1 MEKGKGMHDIDV
13 LGLNKNNQVIAAQV
27 SYTDNV
33 STIKGKY
40 KSLLNYKYADKYLS
54 LIHIYLIVFDSGI
67 SKYILFDNLLV
78 PFIVFNNSIAKDIF
92 FDSLP
97 IAIIV
102 LNNRIP

>member
-1 MEKGKGMHDIDV
+1 MEK
-13 LGLNKNNQVIAAQV
+13 
-27 SYTDNV
+27 NV
-33 STIKGKY
+33 
-40 KSLLNYKYADKYLS
+40 
-54 LIHIYLIVFDSGI
+54 YLIVFDSGI

-102 LNNRIP
+102 LNNRIPCLLYTSPSPRDRG